1 MSDAPAPAAPA
12 ASPAPA
18 ESQAS
23 PIIEDNN
30 SEVESTEEVIEAAP
44 PQPTTS
50 KKKYQL
56 KIDGKDEELEL
67 DFSNDDEVKK
77 YLQKAKGFDKRS
89 QEFAGYKT
97 QVQQFLKKLQDDPSS
112 LFSEIGMDPDEW
124 AEKRLQQKLEQMAK
138 SPEQLEREKMQ
149 QELEQLRREKEES
162 AKAKEEAEQ
171 ESILQKTASEI
182 QNGIMKALDNTKS
195 ILPKDNPGVISEI
208 AKAMKEAMK
217 RGYNEVSVEDVI
229 PLVEK
234 RYKQQ
239 IQSLFNVLPEDSLEM
254 MIGNQNLDRLRKR
267 RVAKNMSNP
276 APTAKQVVKDTG
288 ASARPASEEKAE
300 PKMSYSQFFKK

>member
-1 MSDAPAPAAPA
+1 MSDTPAPAAPA
-12 ASPAPA
+12 VSNAPV
-18 ESQAS
+18 EQAS
-23 PIIEDNN
+23 PV
-30 SEVESTEEVIEAAP
+30 VEENTEIEASEDVVEVAP

-124 AEKRLQQKLEQMAK
+124 AEKRLQKKLEEMAK

-162 AKAKEEAEQ
+162 AKAKEQAEQ
-171 ESILQKTASEI
+171 EAILQKTASEI
-182 QNGIMKALDNTKS
+182 QNGIMKALDSSKS
-195 ILPKDNPGVISEI
+195 ILPKDNPAVIGEI

-239 IQSLFNVLPEDSLEM
+239 IQSLFNILPEDSLEM

-267 RVAKNMSNP
+267 RVAKNMSSP

-288 ASARPASEEKAE
+288 ASAKPAAKEKE
-300 PKMSYSQFFKK
+300 TPKMSYSQFFKK